1 VTRWSDA
8 VTQSDDVAAEW
19 SGVDQSATTGGAGVL
34 LLVEADAEHAQLACR
49 QLAEHP
55 ALGLSVVHLGTAA
68 AAVERLSSRDV
79 RCVVLDLTLPDA
91 QGLEAVERVRRVDPA
106 VPVVVLTGLDS
117 DALGVQALQVGAQ
130 DYLVKGRHESEA
142 VARSVLFAMERAR
155 REAAEQRQDVL
166 GHRLQLLLEASAE
179 GVCWLDP
186 DGVCTYA
193 NPAAAE
199 LVARPAQQLVGS
211 RLHDAHVCDTPHAC
225 PLVAVL
231 AGEGPQDA
239 GEQVFRRPDG
249 STLVVELRVRP
260 VVEPGQSRSVVATF
274 TDVTSR
280 RQVQHALAESEAQLQ
295 EAQRLA
301 RIGSWEWDVVTGEV
315 LWSDELRRLTGL
327 SRVDGTGAFARYLEL
342 VDEEDRAAT
351 ARLFSLAAAEDPP
364 VVVRHRLVRA
374 DGVVRWVQGHMTAA
388 GWDAAG
394 APVRVLGT
402 MQDITDQ
409 KTAEDLLAHQALHDA
424 LTGLVNREV
433 LLDRLRRVLAASVDD
448 GSLLAVVFLDLDQF
462 KWVNDS
468 RSHSAGDRLLVGVAS
483 ALQAAVRPTDTLARF
498 GGDEFV
504 VLCEGLRDEEDVL
517 ALVSRL
523 SAALET
529 PIVLADGE
537 VAVTASIGVATAR
550 PGDGTDAEELVRD
563 ADIAMYRAKERG
575 RARFEV
581 FDEAMRDRATAR
593 LETQND
599 LRSGLQ
605 RGELE
610 VHFQPVVDPRTGVVT
625 GSEALARWRH
635 PTRGLLLPED
645 FVPHAEESG
654 LIVPV
659 GTTVLREACAVTAR
673 WNRDRAVPLQVA
685 VNLSARQLSHPDLLD
700 VVADALTDSGLAA
713 AQLCLEVTETAVMED
728 ALASGQV
735 LGELRRLGVRVAID
749 DFGTGYSSLAYLLSL
764 PVDVLKV
771 DRSFVVAVDGGGPG
785 TAIVSAVVA
794 LAQTLGLTVVAE
806 GVETTDQRAI
816 LLALGV
822 RSAQGWLWGRA
833 TAAED
838 AGWVRDG
845 TLLGAPTPHRTVEL
859 PPARAPMPSETVRAG
874 VRGRGV
880 REWKP

>member
-1 VTRWSDA
+1 VTGWSGV
-8 VTQSDDVAAEW
+8 VTQSNQALADW
-19 SGVDQSATTGGAGVL
+19 SGVDPSTALGDGGVL
-34 LLVEADAEHAQLACR
+34 LLVEADAEHAEVTGR
-49 QLAEHP
+49 QLAQHP
-55 ALGLSVVHLGTAA
+55 ALGLRVVHLGTAA
-68 AAVERLSSRDV
+68 AAVDRLSDGDV

-91 QGLEAVERVRRVDPA
+91 RGLEAVERIRSVDRT

-130 DYLVKGRHESEA
+130 DYLVKDRHDAEA

-155 REAAEQRQDVL
+155 RHAAEQRQHVL
-166 GHRLQLLLEASAE
+166 GHRLQLVLEASAE

-186 DGVCTYA
+186 DGVCTYV

-199 LVARPAQQLVGS
+199 LVGRPAAELVGT
-211 RLHDAHVCDTPHAC
+211 RLHDAHVCDPPGAC

-231 AGEGPQDA
+231 AGEGGHDA
-239 GEQVFRRPDG
+239 GEQVLRRPDG
-249 STLVVELRVRP
+249 STLLVELRVRP
-260 VVEPGQSRSVVATF
+260 VVEPGQARSVVASF
-274 TDVTSR
+274 TDVTAR
-280 RQVQHALAESEAQLQ
+280 REAQQALAESEAQLQ

-301 RIGSWEWDVVTGEV
+301 RIGSWEWDVPTGEV
-315 LWSDELRRLTGL
+315 LWSDELRRLTGVQDV
-327 SRVDGTGAFARYLEL
+327 RDTAAFGRYLGL
-342 VDEEDRAAT
+342 VAEEDRAAT
-351 ARLFSLAAAEDPP
+351 SQLFSRSAAEDPP
-364 VVVRHRLVRA
+364 VVVRHRLVRP
-374 DGVVRWVQGHMTAA
+374 DGQVRWVQGHMTAA
-388 GWDAAG
+388 GWDADG

-402 MQDITDQ
+402 MQDITEQ
-409 KTAEDLLAHQALHDA
+409 KTTEDLLAHQALHDA

-433 LLDRLRRVLAASVDD
+433 LLDRLRRVLVSDPED

-468 RSHSAGDRLLVGVAS
+468 RSHSAGDRLLVGVAR
-483 ALQAAVRPTDTLARF
+483 ALQAALRPTDTLARF

-504 VLCEGLRDEEDVL
+504 VLCEGLGDEQDVL
-517 ALVSRL
+517 PLVSRL
-523 SAALET
+523 SAALED
-529 PIVLADGE
+529 PFLLDDGE

-550 PGDGTDAEELVRD
+550 PGDGTDAEALVRD

-575 RARFEV
+575 RARFEI

-635 PTRGLLLPED
+635 PLRGLLLPEE

-654 LIVPV
+654 LVVAV
-659 GTTVLREACAVTAR
+659 GTAVLREACAVTAA
-673 WNRDRAVPLQVA
+673 WNRERVVPLQVA
-685 VNLSARQLSHPDLLD
+685 VNLSARQLSHPDLLE
-700 VVADALTDSGLAA
+700 VVGGALRDSGL
-713 AQLCLEVTETAVMED
+713 QPGLLCLEVTETAVMED
-728 ALASGQV
+728 SLASGEV

-785 TAIVSAVVA
+785 TAIVTAVVA

-833 TAAED
+833 VPGGEAS
-838 AGWVRDG
+838 WVRDA
-845 TLLGAPTPHRTVEL
+845 TPLGAPPPHRSVEL
-859 PPARAPMPSETVRAG
+859 PPARAPLPSETVRVGTRA
-874 VRGRGV
+874 RARD
-880 REWKP
+880 WKG